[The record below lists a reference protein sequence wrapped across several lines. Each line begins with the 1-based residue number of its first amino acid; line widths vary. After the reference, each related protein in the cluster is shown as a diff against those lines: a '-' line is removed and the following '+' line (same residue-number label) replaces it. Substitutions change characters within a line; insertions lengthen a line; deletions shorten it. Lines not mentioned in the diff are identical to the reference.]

1 MNILIID
8 DDLAGVEYLSTFL
21 HLEGF
26 TVLTAAAGSDG
37 LELIQRQ
44 TPDVM
49 ILDVLLPGEDGWD
62 ICRQIRCLSDVPIL
76 MLTCYATETRHQIQG
91 LGCGADDYMLKPVDF
106 DLLKA
111 RIEALLRRTTASK
124 GYVTPIGYSDDYL
137 TVDVVNRQVRIKG
150 EHISLSYLEYLLLE
164 MLVRNSDQTV
174 SGSKIIERLWPGQIY
189 LNGQASLRT
198 YIKRLRQL
206 IEPDPKKPRYIVNE
220 HGLGYRFVTQGN
232 VHNSFT
238 NLP

>member
-1 MNILIID
+1 
-8 DDLAGVEYLSTFL
+8 
-21 HLEGF
+21 
-26 TVLTAAAGSDG
+26 
-37 LELIQRQ
+37 
-44 TPDVM
+44 
-49 ILDVLLPGEDGWD
+49 
-62 ICRQIRCLSDVPIL
+62 
-76 MLTCYATETRHQIQG
+76 MLTCYATETKDQIRG
-91 LGCGADDYMLKPVDF
+91 FSCGADDYILKPIEF

-111 RIEALLRRTTASK
+111 RIEALLRRATASK

-137 TVDVVNRQVRIKG
+137 TVDVANRQVRVKG
-150 EHISLSYLEYLLLE
+150 EHICLSYLEYLLLE
-164 MLVRNSDQTV
+164 MLVRNLDQTIPALE
-174 SGSKIIERLWPGQIY
+174 IIERLWPGQIY

-220 HGLGYRFVTQGN
+220 HGLGYRFVTQGT